1 MNKSVKRTAYLKY
14 TFCNIVLVFTVTFDQ
29 CWINVLNS
37 FRKKV
42 LHERLWFVPDT
53 KLFNDLRRLYWLFS
67 SAFGPLK
74 SLKASVTV
82 FYQSMKN
89 SSVKILSLLL
99 NPVEEKKSYRI
110 CKCNIFF
117 FFFHFT
123 TWNVSLAQYES
134 IPRITSL
141 VPVPHKDQYPLIIF
155 CPIDVT
161 RNFKTDLFRF
171 CALSNKHSGKFGN
184 FLRLNLSWART
195 SAAHGPAEAWCTSE
209 IVLTKPYE

>member
-53 KLFNDLRRLYWLFS
+53 KLFNDFRRLYWLFS

-99 NPVEEKKSYRI
+99 NPVEERKSYRI

-117 FFFHFT
+117 FSFTLLLGMCLWHSMNPYQGSRLLFLFHTKTSTRSLFSALSMLHAISRQICS
-123 TWNVSLAQYES
+123 VS
-134 IPRITSL
+134 
-141 VPVPHKDQYPLIIF
+141 VP
-155 CPIDVT
+155 CPIST
-161 RNFKTDLFRF
+161 QEN
-171 CALSNKHSGKFGN
+171 
-184 FLRLNLSWART
+184 
-195 SAAHGPAEAWCTSE
+195 SATFFD
-209 IVLTKPYE
+209 